1 MSKIVKFG
9 TDGWRAIVAEDYT
22 FEHVREATQ
31 GTAEYVKESGQ
42 ATKGIVVGYDTRYI
56 SENFAAAAA
65 EVLAANG
72 IKCYLTN
79 TAVPTPVVSY
89 SILDKHAGGAIVIT
103 SSHNPWTYNG
113 FKYKPEYAGS
123 ASQEVVDRLEDLIED
138 VQSAGRTRTMGIDDA
153 RKQGLV
159 EDFDPLPAY
168 YQQLSKLVD
177 LEAVRQAGLQIV
189 SDPIYGA
196 GRGVFKQVL
205 SGGKTQV
212 NEIRGER
219 NPYFG
224 GVNPEPILPNVQLC
238 CDTVTSTGADLGLC
252 TDGDSDRIGIVDNQ
266 GEFVD
271 QLQVMGLLTLYLL
284 EVRGW
289 RGPIIKSVT
298 TTSMVNRLAQQ
309 YGVEVIETPVGFK
322 FIGPE
327 MIARKAMIGGEES
340 GGFGFMN
347 HIPERD
353 AIVAGLFIADLTV
366 KMGKPLSEVIHYLNE
381 KAGPSF
387 YHRNDYHFPPEQREA
402 IMKRL
407 EDNPPASLDGN
418 QVVSVNRA
426 DGFKYNL
433 DDHTW
438 LMIRFSGTEP
448 LLRIYTETNAQDRVD
463 RMLRLG
469 KDLAGV

>member
-1 MSKIVKFG
+1 MSRIVRFG

-22 FEHVREATQ
+22 YANVRDATQ
-31 GTAEYVKESGQ
+31 GTAEFVDESGQ
-42 ATKGIVVGYDTRYI
+42 ASNGLVVGYDTRFV
-56 SENFAAAAA
+56 SEHFAEAAA

-72 IKCYLTN
+72 IKVYLAN
-79 TAVPTPVVSY
+79 TSVPTPVVSF
-89 SILDKHAGGAIVIT
+89 SVLDKHAGGAIVIT

-123 ASQEVVDRLEDLIED
+123 ASQEVVDRLEELIED
-138 VQSAGRTRTMGIDDA
+138 VQRAGRTKRLDLAEA
-153 RKQGLV
+153 RRRGLV
-159 EDFDPLPAY
+159 EEFDPKPAY
-168 YQQLSKLVD
+168 YRQIAKLVD
-177 LEAVRQAGLQIV
+177 LSRMRDAGLNIV
-189 SDPIYGA
+189 ADPIYGA
-196 GRGVFKQVL
+196 GRGVFKELL
-205 SGGKTQV
+205 SGGKTTV

-238 CDTVTSTGADLGLC
+238 CDVVKETGADLGLC
-252 TDGDSDRIGIVDNQ
+252 TDGDSDRIGIVDNR

-289 RGPIIKSVT
+289 RGPIVKSVT
-298 TTSMVNRLAQQ
+298 TTSMANRLAQK
-309 YGVEVIETPVGFK
+309 YGVEAIDTPVGFK

-327 MIARKAMIGGEES
+327 MIARNAMIGGEES

-366 KMGKPLSEVIHYLNE
+366 QMGKPLSEVIRYLNE
-381 KAGPSF
+381 NFGPSF
-387 YHRNDYHFPPEQREA
+387 YHRNDYHFPEDQRQA
-402 IMKRL
+402 IMRRL
-407 EDNPPASLDGN
+407 EGNPPREMDG
-418 QVVSVNRA
+418 QAVTSINRA

-433 DDHTW
+433 ADNTW

-448 LLRIYTETNAQDRVD
+448 LLRIYTETNSPARVE
-463 RMLRLG
+463 RMLAIG
-469 KDLAGV
+469 KQMAGI

>member
-1 MSKIVKFG
+1 VSRIVRFG

-22 FEHVREATQ
+22 YANVRDATQ
-31 GTAEYVKESGQ
+31 GTAEFVKESGQ
-42 ATKGIVVGYDTRYI
+42 APNGLVVGYDTRFI
-56 SENFAAAAA
+56 SENFAQAAA

-72 IKCYLTN
+72 IKVYLAN
-79 TAVPTPVVSY
+79 TSVPTPVVSF
-89 SILDKHAGGAIVIT
+89 SVLDKKAGGAIVIT

-123 ASQEVVDRLEDLIED
+123 ASQEVVDRLEELIED
-138 VQSAGRTRTMGIDDA
+138 VQSAGRTKRMPFADA
-153 RKQGLV
+153 QRQGLI
-159 EDFDPLPAY
+159 EEFDAKPAY
-168 YQQLSKLVD
+168 YRQLDTLLD
-177 LEAVRQAGLQIV
+177 LDGIRNAGLKV
-189 SDPIYGA
+189 VADPIYGA
-196 GRGVFKQVL
+196 GRGVFKELL
-205 SGGKTQV
+205 SGGKTAV

-224 GVNPEPILPNVQLC
+224 GVNPEPIMPNVQLC
-238 CDTVTSTGADLGLC
+238 CDVVKETGADLGLC
-252 TDGDSDRIGIVDNQ
+252 TDGDSDRIGIVDNE
-266 GEFVD
+266 GNFVD

-289 RGPIIKSVT
+289 RGPIVKSVT
-298 TTSMVNRLAQQ
+298 TTSMANRLAQK
-309 YGVEVIETPVGFK
+309 YGVEAIDTPVGFK

-366 KMGKPLSEVIHYLNE
+366 KMGKPLSEVIRYLNDNF
-381 KAGPSF
+381 GPSF
-387 YHRNDYHFPPEQREA
+387 YHRDDYHFPEDQRQV

-407 EDNPPASLDGN
+407 EDNPPKEIDGTP
-418 QVVSVNRA
+418 VTSINRA

-433 DDHTW
+433 ADNTW
-438 LMIRFSGTEP
+438 LMVRFSGTEP
-448 LLRIYTETNAQDRVD
+448 LLRIYTETNSQDRVR
-463 RMLRLG
+463 RMLAIG
-469 KDLAGV
+469 KQMAGV

>member
-1 MSKIVKFG
+1 MSRIVRFG

-22 FEHVREATQ
+22 YQNVRDATQ
-31 GTAEYVKESGQ
+31 GAAEFVHETGQ
-42 ATKGIVVGYDTRYI
+42 APNGVVVGYDTRYI
-56 SENFAAAAA
+56 SENFAAAVA

-72 IKCYLTN
+72 IHCYLSDK
-79 TAVPTPVVSY
+79 AIPTPTVSY
-89 SILDKHAGGAIVIT
+89 SILDKKAGGAIIIT

-123 ASQEVVDRLEDLIED
+123 ASQQVVDRLEELIED
-138 VQSAGRTRTMGIDDA
+138 VQRAGRTKRMPLADA
-153 RKQGLV
+153 KKQGLV
-159 EDFDPLPAY
+159 EEFDAIPAY
-168 YQQLSKLVD
+168 YAQLGKLVD
-177 LEAVRQAGLQIV
+177 LDAVRGAGLKV
-189 SDPIYGA
+189 VADPIYGA
-196 GRGVFKQVL
+196 GRGIFKAVI

-212 NEIRGER
+212 HEIRGER

-238 CDTVTSTGADLGLC
+238 CDTVQAEGADLGLC
-252 TDGDSDRIGIVDNQ
+252 TDGDSDRIGIVDDK
-266 GEFVD
+266 GTFVD

-289 RGPIIKSVT
+289 RGPIVKSVT
-298 TTSMVNRLAQQ
+298 TTSMCNRLAQQ
-309 YGVEVIETPVGFK
+309 YGVEVVDTPVGFK

-340 GGFGFMN
+340 GGFGFAN

-366 KMGKPLSEVIHYLNE
+366 KMGKPLSEVIAYLNE

-387 YHRNDYHFPPEQREA
+387 YHRNDYHFPEEQRSA
-402 IMKRL
+402 IMQRL
-407 EDNPPASLDGN
+407 ADNPPSSIDGAA
-418 QVVSVNRA
+418 VESINRA

-433 DDHTW
+433 ADNTW

-448 LLRIYTETNAQDRVD
+448 LLRIYTETNAPDRVE
-463 RMLRLG
+463 RMLKLG
-469 KDLAGV
+469 KDMAGI

>member
-1 MSKIVKFG
+1 MSRIVRFG

-22 FEHVREATQ
+22 YANVRDATQ
-31 GTAEYVKESGQ
+31 GTAEYVHESGQ
-42 ATKGIVVGYDTRYI
+42 APNGLVVGYDTRFV
-56 SENFAAAAA
+56 SEHFAEAAA

-72 IKCYLTN
+72 IKVLLTN
-79 TAVPTPVVSY
+79 TSVPTPVVSY
-89 SILDKHAGGAIVIT
+89 SVLEKKAGGAIVIT
-103 SSHNPWTYNG
+103 SSHNPWMYNG

-123 ASQEVVDRLEDLIED
+123 ASQQVADRLEELIED
-138 VQSAGRTRTMGIDDA
+138 VQRAGRTKRMPLEEA

-159 EDFDPLPAY
+159 EEFDPKPAY
-168 YQQLSKLVD
+168 YAQVGKLLD
-177 LEAVRQAGLQIV
+177 LNSMREAGLHIV
-189 SDPIYGA
+189 ADPIFGA
-196 GRGVFKQVL
+196 GRGFFRELL
-205 SGGKTQV
+205 SGGKTTV

-224 GVNPEPILPNVQLC
+224 GVNPEPIMPNVQMC
-238 CDTVTSTGADLGLC
+238 CDVVKETGANLGLC
-252 TDGDSDRIGIVDNQ
+252 TDGDSDRIGIVDDQ

-289 RGPIIKSVT
+289 RGPIVKSVT
-298 TTSMVNRLAQQ
+298 TTSMANRLAQK
-309 YGVEVIETPVGFK
+309 YGVEVIDTPVGFK

-353 AIVAGLFIADLTV
+353 AIVAGLFIADLTI
-366 KMGKPLSEVIHYLNE
+366 KMGKPLSEVIRYLNE
-381 KAGPSF
+381 NFGPSF
-387 YHRNDYHFPPEQREA
+387 YHRDDYHFPEDQRQV

-407 EDNPPASLDGN
+407 SDNPPKDIDG
-418 QVVSVNRA
+418 QAVTSINRA

-433 DDHTW
+433 ADNTW

-448 LLRIYTETNAQDRVD
+448 LLRIYTETNSAERVQ
-463 RMLRLG
+463 RMLAIG
-469 KDLAGV
+469 KQMAGV

>member
-1 MSKIVKFG
+1 MSRIVRFG

-22 FEHVREATQ
+22 YANVRDATQ
-31 GTAEYVKESGQ
+31 GTAEYVHEAGQ
-42 ATKGIVVGYDTRYI
+42 AANGVVVGYDTRFA
-56 SENFAAAAA
+56 SEHFAEAVA

-72 IKCYLTN
+72 IKVYLTD
-79 TAVPTPVVSY
+79 TSVPTPVISFTV
-89 SILDKHAGGAIVIT
+89 LDRKAGGAIVIT

-123 ASQEVVDRLEDLIED
+123 ASQEVVDRLEEIIED
-138 VQSAGRTRTMGIDDA
+138 VQRAGRTRRMPIDEA

-159 EDFDPLPAY
+159 QEVDPKPAY
-168 YQQLSKLVD
+168 YVQVGKLLD
-177 LEAVRQAGLQIV
+177 LDSIRQAGLRIV
-189 SDPIYGA
+189 ADPIYGA
-196 GRGVFKQVL
+196 GRGIFKEL
-205 SGGKTQV
+205 ISGGKTTV

-238 CDTVTSTGADLGLC
+238 CDVVKDSGADLGLC
-252 TDGDSDRIGIVDNQ
+252 TDGDSDRIGIVDDK
-266 GEFVD
+266 GRFVD

-289 RGPIIKSVT
+289 RGPIVKSVT
-298 TTSMVNRLAQQ
+298 TTSMCNRLAQQ
-309 YGVEVIETPVGFK
+309 YGVEVVDTPVGFK

-327 MIARKAMIGGEES
+327 MIKRNAMIGGEES
-340 GGFGFMN
+340 GGFGFAN

-353 AIVAGLFIADLTV
+353 AIVAGLFISDLTV
-366 KMGKPLSEVIHYLNE
+366 KMGKPLSEVIVYLNE

-387 YHRNDYHFPPEQREA
+387 YHRNDYQFPEDQRQT
-402 IMKRL
+402 IMQRL
-407 EDNPPASLDGN
+407 ADNPPKELDGTAVESIN
-418 QVVSVNRA
+418 HA

-433 DDHTW
+433 ADNTW

-448 LLRIYTETNAQDRVD
+448 LLRIYTETNSPDRVQ
-463 RMLRLG
+463 RMLALG
-469 KDLAGV
+469 KQMAGI

>member
-1 MSKIVKFG
+1 MSRIVRFG

-22 FEHVREATQ
+22 YANVRDATQ
-31 GTAEYVKESGQ
+31 GTAEYVHESGQ
-42 ATKGIVVGYDTRYI
+42 APNGLVVGYDTRFV
-56 SENFAAAAA
+56 SEHFAEAAA

-72 IKCYLTN
+72 IKVLLTN
-79 TAVPTPVVSY
+79 TSVPTPVVSY
-89 SILDKHAGGAIVIT
+89 SVLEKKAGGAIVIT
-103 SSHNPWTYNG
+103 SSHNPWMYNG

-123 ASQEVVDRLEDLIED
+123 ASQAVVDRLEELIED
-138 VQSAGRTRTMGIDDA
+138 VQRAGRTKRMPFEEA
-153 RKQGLV
+153 QKQGLV
-159 EDFDPLPAY
+159 EEFDPKPAY
-168 YQQLSKLVD
+168 YAQVGKLLD
-177 LEAVRQAGLQIV
+177 LNSMREAGLHIV
-189 SDPIYGA
+189 ADPIFGA
-196 GRGVFKQVL
+196 GRGFFRELL
-205 SGGKTQV
+205 SGGKTTV

-224 GVNPEPILPNVQLC
+224 GVNPEPIMPNVQMC
-238 CDTVTSTGADLGLC
+238 CDVVKETGANLGLC
-252 TDGDSDRIGIVDNQ
+252 TDGDSDRIGIVDDQ

-289 RGPIIKSVT
+289 RGPIVKSVT
-298 TTSMVNRLAQQ
+298 TTSMANRLAQK
-309 YGVEVIETPVGFK
+309 YGVEVIDTPVGFK

-353 AIVAGLFIADLTV
+353 AIVAGLFIADLTI
-366 KMGKPLSEVIHYLNE
+366 KMGKPLSEVIRYLNE
-381 KAGPSF
+381 NFGPSF
-387 YHRNDYHFPPEQREA
+387 YHRDDYHFPEDQRQV

-407 EDNPPASLDGN
+407 SDNPPKDIDG
-418 QVVSVNRA
+418 QAVTSINRA

-433 DDHTW
+433 ADNTW

-448 LLRIYTETNAQDRVD
+448 LLRIYTETNSAERVQ
-463 RMLRLG
+463 RMLAIG
-469 KDLAGV
+469 KQMAGV

>member
-1 MSKIVKFG
+1 MARIVKFG

-22 FEHVREATQ
+22 FANVRDAAQ
-31 GTAEYVKESGQ
+31 GAAEFMHEDGQ
-42 ATKGIVVGYDTRYI
+42 AANGVVVGYDTRFV
-56 SENFAAAAA
+56 SEYFAEAAA

-72 IKCYLTN
+72 IKVHLTN

-89 SILDKHAGGAIVIT
+89 TILDQKAGGAVVIT

-123 ASQEVVDRLEDLIED
+123 ASQDVVDRLEELIED
-138 VQSAGRTRTMGIDDA
+138 VQRAGRTKRMPIDDA

-159 EDFDPLPAY
+159 REIDPKPAY
-168 YQQLSKLVD
+168 YAQIAKLVD
-177 LEAVRQAGLQIV
+177 LDRMREAGLKIV
-189 SDPIYGA
+189 ADPIYGA
-196 GRGVFKQVL
+196 GRGIFKELL
-205 SGGKTQV
+205 SGGKTTV

-238 CDTVTSTGADLGLC
+238 CDVVKETGADLGLC
-252 TDGDSDRIGIVDNQ
+252 TDGDSDRIGIVDDK
-266 GEFVD
+266 GGFVD

-284 EVRGW
+284 EVKGW
-289 RGPIIKSVT
+289 RGPIVKSVT
-298 TTSMVNRLAQQ
+298 TTSMCNRLAKE
-309 YGVEVIETPVGFK
+309 YGVEVVDTPVGFK
-322 FIGPE
+322 YIGPE
-327 MIARKAMIGGEES
+327 MIKRKAMIGGEES
-340 GGFGFMN
+340 GGFGFAN

-366 KMGKPLSEVIHYLNE
+366 QMGKPLSEVIRYLNE

-387 YHRNDYHFPPEQREA
+387 YHRNDYHFPEDQRQA
-402 IMKRL
+402 IMQRL
-407 EDNPPASLDGN
+407 EANPPSELDGTP
-418 QVVSVNRA
+418 VDSINRA

-433 DDHTW
+433 ADNTW

-448 LLRIYTETNAQDRVD
+448 LLRIYTETNSPDRIQ
-463 RMLRLG
+463 RMLALG
-469 KDLAGV
+469 KQMAGV

>member
-1 MSKIVKFG
+1 MSRIVRFG

-22 FEHVREATQ
+22 YANVRDATQ
-31 GTAEYVKESGQ
+31 GTAEFVHETGQ
-42 ATKGIVVGYDTRYI
+42 APNGIVVGYDTRFV
-56 SENFAAAAA
+56 SEHFAAASA

-72 IKCYLTN
+72 IKVYLAN
-79 TAVPTPVVSY
+79 TSIPTPTVSY
-89 SILDKHAGGAIVIT
+89 SVLDKKAGGAIVIT

-123 ASQEVVDRLEDLIED
+123 ASQEVADRLEELIED
-138 VQSAGRTRTMGIDDA
+138 VQHAGRTKTMPIDEA

-159 EDFDPLPAY
+159 EDFDAKPAY
-168 YQQLSKLVD
+168 FAQVGKLVD
-177 LEAVRQAGLQIV
+177 LESMRAAGLRIV
-189 SDPIYGA
+189 ADPIHGA
-196 GRGVFKQVL
+196 GRGIFKELL
-205 SGGKTQV
+205 SGGKTVV

-238 CDTVTSTGADLGLC
+238 CDTVLETGADIGLC
-252 TDGDSDRIGIVDNQ
+252 TDGDSDRIGIVDDK
-266 GEFVD
+266 GRFVD

-289 RGPIIKSVT
+289 RGPIVKSVT
-298 TTSMVNRLAQQ
+298 TTSMCNRLAQQ
-309 YGVEVIETPVGFK
+309 YGVEVIETAVGFK

-327 MIARKAMIGGEES
+327 MIQRKAMIGGEES
-340 GGFGFMN
+340 GGFGFAN

-353 AIVAGLFIADLTV
+353 AIVAGLFVADLAM
-366 KMGKPLSEVIHYLNE
+366 KMGKPLSEVITYLNE

-387 YHRNDYHFPPEQREA
+387 YHRDDYDFAEDQRQA
-402 IMKRL
+402 IMQRL
-407 EDNPPASLDGN
+407 EANPPKEIDGTPVASI
-418 QVVSVNRA
+418 NRA

-433 DDHTW
+433 ADNTW

-448 LLRIYTETNAQDRVD
+448 LLRVYTETNSPERVK
-463 RMLRLG
+463 RMLALG
-469 KDLAGV
+469 KQMAGI

>member
-1 MSKIVKFG
+1 MSRIVRFG

-22 FEHVREATQ
+22 YANVRDATQ
-31 GTAEYVKESGQ
+31 GTAEYVHESGQ
-42 ATKGIVVGYDTRYI
+42 APNGLVIGYDTRFA
-56 SENFAAAAA
+56 SEHFAQAAA

-72 IKCYLTN
+72 IKVYLAN
-79 TAVPTPVVSY
+79 PAVPTPVVSY
-89 SILDKHAGGAIVIT
+89 SVLDQKAGGAIVIT

-123 ASQEVVDRLEDLIED
+123 ASQEVVDRLEELIED
-138 VQSAGRTRTMGIDDA
+138 VQGAGRTRRMPFEEA
-153 RKQGLV
+153 RKQGLI
-159 EDFDPLPAY
+159 EEFDPKPAY
-168 YQQLSKLVD
+168 YAQVGKLLD
-177 LEAVRQAGLQIV
+177 LNSMREAGLRIV
-189 SDPIYGA
+189 ADPIFGA
-196 GRGVFKQVL
+196 GRGIFKELL
-205 SGGKTQV
+205 SGGKTNV

-224 GVNPEPILPNVQLC
+224 GVNPEPILPNVQMC
-238 CDTVTSTGADLGLC
+238 CDVVKEIGADLGLC
-252 TDGDSDRIGIVDNQ
+252 TDGDSDRIGIVDDR

-289 RGPIIKSVT
+289 RGPIVKSVT
-298 TTSMVNRLAQQ
+298 TTSMANRLAQK
-309 YGVEVIETPVGFK
+309 YGVEAIDTPVGFK

-366 KMGKPLSEVIHYLNE
+366 KMGKPLSEVIRYLNE
-381 KAGPSF
+381 NFGPSF
-387 YHRNDYHFPPEQREA
+387 YHRNDYHFPEDQRQA
-402 IMKRL
+402 IMQRL
-407 EDNPPASLDGN
+407 EANPPKELDGTA
-418 QVVSVNRA
+418 VTSINRA

-433 DDHTW
+433 ADNTW
-438 LMIRFSGTEP
+438 LMVRFSGTEP
-448 LLRIYTETNAQDRVD
+448 LLRIYTETNSQERVQ
-463 RMLRLG
+463 RMLAIG
-469 KDLAGV
+469 KQMAGV

>member
-1 MSKIVKFG
+1 MSRIVRFG

-22 FEHVREATQ
+22 YANVRDATQ
-31 GTAEYVKESGQ
+31 GTAEYVHESGQ
-42 ATKGIVVGYDTRYI
+42 APNGLVVGYDTRFV
-56 SENFAAAAA
+56 SEHFAEAAA

-72 IKCYLTN
+72 IKVLLTN
-79 TAVPTPVVSY
+79 TSVPTPVVSY
-89 SILDKHAGGAIVIT
+89 SVLDKKAGGAIVIT

-123 ASQEVVDRLEDLIED
+123 ASQEVADRLEELIED
-138 VQSAGRTRTMGIDDA
+138 VQRAGRTKRMPLEEA

-159 EDFDPLPAY
+159 EEFDPKPAY
-168 YQQLSKLVD
+168 YAQVGKLLD
-177 LEAVRQAGLQIV
+177 LNSMREAGLHIV
-189 SDPIYGA
+189 ADPIFGA
-196 GRGVFKQVL
+196 GRGFFRELL
-205 SGGKTQV
+205 SGGKTTV

-224 GVNPEPILPNVQLC
+224 GVNPEPIMPNVQMC
-238 CDTVTSTGADLGLC
+238 CDVVKETGANLGLC
-252 TDGDSDRIGIVDNQ
+252 TDGDSDRIGIVDDQ

-289 RGPIIKSVT
+289 RGPIVKSVT
-298 TTSMVNRLAQQ
+298 TTSMANRLAQK
-309 YGVEVIETPVGFK
+309 YGVEVIDTPVGFK

-353 AIVAGLFIADLTV
+353 AIVAGLFIADLTI
-366 KMGKPLSEVIHYLNE
+366 KMGKPLSEVIRYLNE
-381 KAGPSF
+381 NFGPSF
-387 YHRNDYHFPPEQREA
+387 YHRDDYHFPEDQRQV

-407 EDNPPASLDGN
+407 SDNPPKDIDG
-418 QVVSVNRA
+418 QAVTSINRA

-433 DDHTW
+433 ADNTW

-448 LLRIYTETNAQDRVD
+448 LLRIYTETNSAERVQ
-463 RMLRLG
+463 RMLAIG
-469 KDLAGV
+469 KQMAGV

>member
-1 MSKIVKFG
+1 MSRIVRFG

-22 FEHVREATQ
+22 YANVRDATQ
-31 GTAEYVKESGQ
+31 GTAEFVHETGQ
-42 ATKGIVVGYDTRYI
+42 APNGIVVGYDTRFV
-56 SENFAAAAA
+56 SEHFAAASA

-72 IKCYLTN
+72 IKVYLAN
-79 TAVPTPVVSY
+79 TSIPTPTVSY
-89 SILDKHAGGAIVIT
+89 SVLDKKAGGAIVIT

-123 ASQEVVDRLEDLIED
+123 ASQEVADRLEELIED
-138 VQSAGRTRTMGIDDA
+138 VQHAGRTKTMPIDEA

-159 EDFDPLPAY
+159 EDFDAKPAY
-168 YQQLSKLVD
+168 FAQVGKLVD
-177 LEAVRQAGLQIV
+177 LDSMRAAGLRIV
-189 SDPIYGA
+189 ADPIHGA
-196 GRGVFKQVL
+196 GRGIFKELL
-205 SGGKTQV
+205 SGGKTVV

-238 CDTVTSTGADLGLC
+238 CDTVLETGADIGLC
-252 TDGDSDRIGIVDNQ
+252 TDGDSDRIGIVDDK
-266 GEFVD
+266 GRFVD

-289 RGPIIKSVT
+289 RGPIVKSVT
-298 TTSMVNRLAQQ
+298 TTSMCNRLAQQ
-309 YGVEVIETPVGFK
+309 YGVEVIETAVGFK

-327 MIARKAMIGGEES
+327 MIQRKAMIGGEES
-340 GGFGFMN
+340 GGFGFAN

-353 AIVAGLFIADLTV
+353 AIVAGLFVADLAM
-366 KMGKPLSEVIHYLNE
+366 KMGKPLSEVITYLNE

-387 YHRNDYHFPPEQREA
+387 YHRDDYDFAEDQRQA
-402 IMKRL
+402 IMQRL
-407 EDNPPASLDGN
+407 EANPPKEIDGTPVASI
-418 QVVSVNRA
+418 NRA

-433 DDHTW
+433 ADNTW

-448 LLRIYTETNAQDRVD
+448 LLRVYTETNSPERVK
-463 RMLRLG
+463 RMLALG
-469 KDLAGV
+469 KQMAGI